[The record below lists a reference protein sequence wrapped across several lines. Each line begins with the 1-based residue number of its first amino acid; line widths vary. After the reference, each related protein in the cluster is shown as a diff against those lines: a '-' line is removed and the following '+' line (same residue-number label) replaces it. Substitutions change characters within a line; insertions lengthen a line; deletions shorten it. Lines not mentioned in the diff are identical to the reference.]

1 MAMNIRIPALAFLL
15 VLGLALLPG
24 CKPDPTMARFELVP
38 AVVSACKQPVPI
50 AVTWDVAPLGLK
62 QVRVEVNNL
71 GRQPKLWFVGESDGT
86 EQAGA
91 WAHDGFTVTF
101 RAMNGVQLAQRTLTT
116 TPCPGIDWL

>member
-1 MAMNIRIPALAFLL
+1 MTAKTNIPALSPLL
-15 VLGLALLPG
+15 VAGLVLLPG
-24 CKPDPTMARFELVP
+24 CKQEPTLRFELGP

-71 GRQPKLWFVGESDGT
+71 GRQPKLWFVGESKGT
-86 EQAGA
+86 EQSGA